1 MSVYQQ
7 HGFKDRRAYLA
18 DLAENYGNAVYMMAD
33 LLGPSEDFDG
43 LITSLEDMEETEMYE
58 GDM

>member
-1 MSVYQQ
+1 MNIYQQ
-7 HGFKDRRAYLA
+7 HGFPDRRAYLA
-18 DLAENYGNAVYMMAD
+18 DLAENYGGSVYMLAD

-43 LITSLEDMEETEMYE
+43 LITSLEDMEECDMYE